1 MQQPCEDEEDKG
13 SEDGDEDPNRLLGLE
28 VCHNNMTCAFIQFTI
43 LRCVIIWMTD
53 VQWTSLCAMGP
64 ESVLT
69 VRDSDLKR
77 RTPFAP
83 KAVVGLAAH
92 LDDVSAS

>member
-1 MQQPCEDEEDKG
+1 MCVYTISNPALCYYMDDRFVAEDFVCGG
-13 SEDGDEDPNRLLGLE
+13 S
-28 VCHNNMTCAFIQFTI
+28 
-43 LRCVIIWMTD
+43 
-53 VQWTSLCAMGP
+53 

-69 VRDSDLKR
+69 VRDSDLER

-83 KAVVGLAAH
+83 KAVVRLAAH